1 MWSAVRRV
9 LEQRG
14 TVVTPAVV
22 ADSPGPNLQR
32 HIASRIATQHADGP
46 WHVVGH
52 SFGGQVALELAL
64 RRPDLVSALT
74 LMCTRDTPYP
84 RFAAASDDVA
94 AGGIDRNQS
103 LRRWFSPG
111 ELADDS
117 PAVRHAR
124 AALRD
129 ADLPSWAAALRA
141 IATFDCSGETSSITC
156 PTHVVAAERDTVSGP
171 ATMEAM
177 HHRLAGSE
185 FTVLGGAWHMSIFTD
200 TDRLAGL
207 LSH

>member
-1 MWSAVRRV
+1 MRWLLLHGTPLTPAVWSAVRRV

-22 ADSPGPNLQR
+22 
-32 HIASRIATQHADGP
+32 
-46 WHVVGH
+46 
-52 SFGGQVALELAL
+52 
-64 RRPDLVSALT
+64 
-74 LMCTRDTPYP
+74 
-84 RFAAASDDVA
+84 
-94 AGGIDRNQS
+94 
-103 LRRWFSPG
+103 
-111 ELADDS
+111 
-117 PAVRHAR
+117 
-124 AALRD
+124 
-129 ADLPSWAAALRA
+129 
-141 IATFDCSGETSSITC
+141 
-156 PTHVVAAERDTVSGP
+156 AERDTVSGP